1 MERRTRDARPALRS
15 LFGPASF
22 GPAGVIEPRRQNRS
36 RSGHADQR
44 LWLRRGSCRSRW
56 APRDRRNNHQDDDRR
71 PTLSRFLPRH
81 VPFPLAAYLHV
92 SGVGP
97 SRALCVGRK
106 RVASPFRGR
115 ERRDSLDRGMN
126 LVHGTQSNAGWPQ
139 FVRKKGGL
147 AASQKAQHLPWQ
159 SPGDR
164 PQATGASFFFV
175 GGRGPGRLP
184 GDGS

>member
-22 GPAGVIEPRRQNRS
+22 GPAGVIEPIRQNRS

-97 SRALCVGRK
+97 SESTLRGTKARCVPLQGEGTARFTRSRDEPRARHAVQR
-106 RVASPFRGR
+106 RVAAVRTQ
-115 ERRDSLDRGMN
+115 ERRARGISE
-126 LVHGTQSNAGWPQ
+126 GTAPSMAKP
-139 FVRKKGGL
+139 R
-147 AASQKAQHLPWQ
+147 
-159 SPGDR
+159 
-164 PQATGASFFFV
+164 
-175 GGRGPGRLP
+175 
-184 GDGS
+184 